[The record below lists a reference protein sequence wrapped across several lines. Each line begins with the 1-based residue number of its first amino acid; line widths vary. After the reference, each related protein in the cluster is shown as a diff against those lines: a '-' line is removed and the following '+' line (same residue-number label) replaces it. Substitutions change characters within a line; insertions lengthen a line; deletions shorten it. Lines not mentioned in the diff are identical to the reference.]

1 MGAEDLRI
9 LAGRSMDAINHAF
22 ATRDTAALEACFAPG
37 YVEHV
42 REPGP
47 DPRVGGAPPA

>member
-9 LAGRSMDAINHAF
+9 LAGRSMDASNHAF